1 MPGLRTTAACL
12 ATLACALALRAGDPA
27 PATDA
32 PSAVAQA
39 SLPAASESASTAATP
54 PIPSAQPTQPPPQAA
69 PGAAPSPTASAQPT
83 GPAASTT
90 SIQSTSSTPPPT
102 AAPDTALPPATAASA
117 PKPETQNPKPTAPAA
132 GADTAALIDG
142 ILDNGRAWLEENF
155 ETEELEPLTPEQ
167 IHQLAARLQPVADAL
182 AIGSIEDFA
191 ALRPQAAALLAW
203 LRTQEWGTPYA
214 DWLAPRMDYLDL
226 AAEAVETSRRQWEIE
241 QQRLRTQPPPDL
253 SRPPAERPRPTLRFE
268 IVRDRVY
275 RSALSN
281 NSWKRRIAER
291 TPPPRAAE
299 LAPQLK
305 EIFRAEGVSPE
316 WIWLA
321 EVESSFDPEA
331 QSPSGARGLFQFMP
345 ATAKRFGLRT
355 FPFDERTDPAKS
367 ARAAAQYLRY
377 LHIRFGDWPLA
388 LAAYNAGEGRISR
401 ALDKA
406 KRRSFDEIADRLP
419 AETRFYVPK
428 VLATVAARE
437 NVDPFALPAPTRL
450 TSSTAAPALV
460 AGR

>member
-1 MPGLRTTAACL
+1 MPGLRTLAACL
-12 ATLACALALRAGDPA
+12 ASLACALALRAGDPA
-27 PATDA
+27 PA
-32 PSAVAQA
+32 PSPVAQA
-39 SLPAASESASTAATP
+39 SLPAASDSAATAATP
-54 PIPSAQPTQPPPQAA
+54 SAQPAA
-69 PGAAPSPTASAQPT
+69 
-83 GPAASTT
+83 PAASTA
-90 SIQSTSSTPPPT
+90 STQSTPPPA
-102 AAPDTALPPATAASA
+102 AAPGSA
-117 PKPETQNPKPTAPAA
+117 DPSA
-132 GADTAALIDG
+132 AALIDG

-167 IHQLAARLQPVADAL
+167 IRQLAARLQPVADAL

-191 ALRPQAAALLAW
+191 ALRPQAAELLAW

-226 AAEAVETSRRQWEIE
+226 AAEAVEASRRQWDAE
-241 QQRLRTQPPPDL
+241 QQRLRNLPPPDL
-253 SRPPAERPRPTLRFE
+253 SAPPAERPRPTLRFE

-275 RSALSN
+275 RTALSN
-281 NSWKRRIAER
+281 STWKRRIAER
-291 TPPPRAAE
+291 TPPARAAE

-305 EIFRAEGVSPE
+305 EVFRAEGVAPE

-345 ATAKRFGLRT
+345 ATAKRFGLST
-355 FPFDERTDPAKS
+355 FPFDERTHPQKS

-401 ALDKA
+401 ALEKA
-406 KRRSFDEIADRLP
+406 KRRSFDEIADRLS

-437 NVDPFALPAPTRL
+437 NVDPFSLPAPSKPLAYSAT
-450 TSSTAAPALV
+450 APAL
-460 AGR
+460 ASAR

>member
-1 MPGLRTTAACL
+1 VPGLRTLAACL
-12 ATLACALALRAGDPA
+12 ASLACALALRAGDPA
-27 PATDA
+27 PAADA
-32 PSAVAQA
+32 PSPVAQA
-39 SLPAASESASTAATP
+39 SLPAIPDPAGTEAGATP
-54 PIPSAQPTQPPPQAA
+54 SA
-69 PGAAPSPTASAQPT
+69 TASLA
-83 GPAASTT
+83 AAS
-90 SIQSTSSTPPPT
+90 SV
-102 AAPDTALPPATAASA
+102 
-117 PKPETQNPKPTAPAA
+117 PKPETRNPKPTAPAA
-132 GADTAALIDG
+132 GADTAATLIDG

-191 ALRPQAAALLAW
+191 ALRPQAAELLAW

-226 AAEAVETSRRQWEIE
+226 AAEAVETSRRQWDAE
-241 QQRLRTQPPPDL
+241 QQRLRNLPPPDP

-275 RSALSN
+275 RTALSN
-281 NSWKRRIAER
+281 STWKRRIAER

-299 LAPQLK
+299 RAPQLK
-305 EIFRAEGVSPE
+305 EGFRAEGVAPE

-345 ATAKRFGLRT
+345 ATAKRFGLST
-355 FPFDERTDPAKS
+355 FPFDERPHPQKR

-401 ALDKA
+401 ALENA
-406 KRRSFDEIADRLP
+406 KRRSFDEIADRLS

-437 NVDPFALPAPTRL
+437 NVAPFSLPAPSKPL
-450 TSSTAAPALV
+450 ASLAAPPAL
-460 AGR
+460 ASAR

>member
-1 MPGLRTTAACL
+1 VPGPRTLAACL
-12 ATLACALALRAGDPA
+12 ATLACALALRAGDA
-27 PATDA
+27 A
-32 PSAVAQA
+32 PSVVAQP
-39 SLPAASESASTAATP
+39 SLPANSDSAGESTGQS
-54 PIPSAQPTQPPPQAA
+54 TQPPPQAA
-69 PGAAPSPTASAQPT
+69 PGAISSPTA
-83 GPAASTT
+83 
-90 SIQSTSSTPPPT
+90 
-102 AAPDTALPPATAASA
+102 AAPGSADPDTT
-117 PKPETQNPKPTAPAA
+117 
-132 GADTAALIDG
+132 ALIDG
-142 ILDNGRAWLEENF
+142 ILDNGRTWLEENF

-167 IHQLAARLQPVADAL
+167 IRQLATRLQPVADAL

-191 ALRPQAAALLAW
+191 ALRPQAAQLLTW
-203 LRTQEWGTPYA
+203 LRTQDWGTPYA

-241 QQRLRTQPPPDL
+241 QQRLRTRPPPDL

-268 IVRDRVY
+268 VVRDRVY

-281 NSWKRRIAER
+281 STWTRRIAQR
-291 TPPPRAAE
+291 TPPARAAE

-305 EIFRAEGVSPE
+305 AAFRAEGVSPE

-406 KRRSFDEIADRLP
+406 KRRSFDEIADRLS

-437 NVDPFALPAPTRL
+437 GVDPFSLPAPGKPL
-450 TSSTAAPALV
+450 ALAAAPPTH
-460 AGR
+460 